1 MSFNPLGCP
10 HIPKLIFRDGK
21 REILWSIIVR
31 RLGYILD
38 GLICWLSCVDCF
50 ESVDLKERKDALFLT
65 ILAGVLWGTSFPAIK
80 IGLVFLDPY
89 MFVFLR
95 MFLASVLVLLIS
107 SVTKNLNLSLAKERL
122 VWYLG
127 VLNGC
132 AYLIQYVGMSF
143 TTASKSSLF
152 VNLSAVWVAVLS
164 WLVLKEHFSKKKVLG
179 IISGLIGVFF
189 ITTNLDVL
197 ELAHGMIIGD
207 GLVLLS
213 GILWSFFTV
222 YNKKVV
228 DSHNA
233 FQSIPW
239 IFLATTLPLTPF
251 ILLSNTSSLLNLPA
265 EAWIVIVYT
274 AVFCWLIPYYLW
286 LKGLKHISP
295 ATSTIILLT
304 EVIVAIIISF
314 SFLEE
319 IFTVISGV
327 GASLILLAIVLVSIS

>member
-1 MSFNPLGCP
+1 MDLST
-10 HIPKLIFRDGK
+10 
-21 REILWSIIVR
+21 
-31 RLGYILD
+31 
-38 GLICWLSCVDCF
+38 GLKNADSS
-50 ESVDLKERKDALFLT
+50 ESGDLKDRKGALFLT
-65 ILAGVLWGTSFPAIK
+65 VLAGVLWGTSFPAIK
-80 IGLVFLDPY
+80 IGLVFVDPY

-95 MFLASVLVLLIS
+95 MFLASVSVLLIS
-107 SVTKNLNLSLAKERL
+107 ALTKNLNVSLAKERL

-127 VLNGC
+127 LLNGF

-143 TTASKSSLF
+143 TTASKASLF

-164 WLVLKEHFSKKKVLG
+164 WVVLRERFSTKKVLG
-179 IISGLIGVFF
+179 IVSGLVGVLF
-189 ITTNLDVL
+189 ITTNLNVH
-197 ELAHGMIIGD
+197 ELAQGMIMGD

-213 GILWSFFTV
+213 GILWSFFIV
-222 YNKKVV
+222 YNKIVV
-228 DSHNA
+228 DSYNVS
-233 FQSIPW
+233 QSMPW

-251 ILLSNTSSLLNLPA
+251 ILLSSTPSLLNLPA
-265 EAWIVIVYT
+265 EAWIAIVYT

-295 ATSTIILLT
+295 ATSTVILLT

-319 IFTVISGV
+319 VFAVISGV

>member
-1 MSFNPLGCP
+1 M
-10 HIPKLIFRDGK
+10 KDR
-21 REILWSIIVR
+21 
-31 RLGYILD
+31 
-38 GLICWLSCVDCF
+38 
-50 ESVDLKERKDALFLT
+50 KEALLLT
-65 ILAGVLWGTSFPAIK
+65 VLAGVLWGTSFPAIK

-95 MFLASVLVLLIS
+95 MSLASVLVLLIS
-107 SVTKNLNLSLAKERL
+107 SVTKKLNVSLAKERL
-122 VWYLG
+122 IWYLG
-127 VLNGC
+127 LLNGF
-132 AYLIQYVGMSF
+132 AYLIQYVGMSH

-164 WLVLKEHFSKKKVLG
+164 WVVLKERFSKKKMLG
-179 IISGLIGVFF
+179 IISGLVGVFF
-189 ITTNLDVL
+189 ITTNLDLL

-239 IFLATTLPLTPF
+239 IFLATTQPLTPF
-251 ILLSNTSSLLNLPA
+251 ILLSDTSSLLNLPA

-295 ATSTIILLT
+295 ATSTVILLT

-314 SFLEE
+314 SFLGEV
-319 IFTVISGV
+319 FTVISGV